1 MQTREGRKTSGVESR
16 ESEKTC
22 MQMLFHRSTEVG
34 YIKVWI
40 RWKDTLVAVPH
51 DNEGTCHG
59 AGLVISE

>member
-1 MQTREGRKTSGVESR
+1 
-16 ESEKTC
+16 
-22 MQMLFHRSTEVG
+22 MLFHRSTEVG

-59 AGLVISE
+59 AGWVISE